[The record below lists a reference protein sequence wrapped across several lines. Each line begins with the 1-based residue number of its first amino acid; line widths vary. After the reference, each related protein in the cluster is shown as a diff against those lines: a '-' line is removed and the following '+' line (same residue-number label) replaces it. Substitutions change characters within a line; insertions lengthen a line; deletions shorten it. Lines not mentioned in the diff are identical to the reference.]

1 MPRESFVFCNF
12 NSSHKITPKIFDI
25 WMEILKNVPDSV
37 LWLLKSNSLAAENL
51 WKEAKKR
58 NIEKAKFLL
67 AKNSIKILKSSNF
80 YETYAWPNKN
90 HPKFYN
96 IVIKIITKLKPMN
109 LFFIIKDIEK
119 KLGRKKTLIN
129 RPRICDIDI
138 LDLDISKITD
148 QYLEYIELMD
158 SLKFELAADY
168 LVMAATLA
176 EIKSRLMLPKESFED
191 EEEDPRAALIKRL
204 QEYKRFK
211 IVSEK
216 IAILPR
222 VDRDFF
228 IASAKVPKLQESL
241 LKEESEIN
249 ITDLFTSVVEVLNR
263 PNYKNSHLIDFEELS
278 TKERIQILLDI
289 LNNKNI
295 ISFSKTLRKPE
306 GKKGVVVTLLAS
318 LELAK
323 DGYIELI
330 QNKSEELF
338 IKSVRGI

>member
-1 MPRESFVFCNF
+1 MQ
-12 NSSHKITPKIFDI
+12 H
-25 WMEILKNVPDSV
+25 
-37 LWLLKSNSLAAENL
+37 NSLAQLEIPVVMGNHLEELPDDLFIPPNALE
-51 WKEAKKR
+51 
-58 NIEKAKFLL
+58 IFL
-67 AKNSIKILKSSNF
+67 
-80 YETYAWPNKN
+80 ETFSGPLDLLLYL
-90 HPKFYN
+90 
-96 IVIKIITKLKPMN
+96 IR
-109 LFFIIKDIEK
+109 KD
-119 KLGRKKTLIN
+119 
-129 RPRICDIDI
+129 DIDI

-211 IVSEK
+211 TVSEK

-228 IASAKVPKLQESL
+228 IASAKAPKLQQSL

-249 ITDLFTSVVEVLNR
+249 IADLFSYVVEVLNR

-289 LNNKNI
+289 LNNTSI
-295 ISFSKTLRKPE
+295 ISFSKTLRKLE

-330 QNKSEELF
+330 QNNSEELF

>member
-1 MPRESFVFCNF
+1 MQ
-12 NSSHKITPKIFDI
+12 H
-25 WMEILKNVPDSV
+25 
-37 LWLLKSNSLAAENL
+37 NSLAQLEIPVVMGNHLEELPDDLFIPPNALE
-51 WKEAKKR
+51 
-58 NIEKAKFLL
+58 IFL
-67 AKNSIKILKSSNF
+67 
-80 YETYAWPNKN
+80 ETFSGPLDLLLYL
-90 HPKFYN
+90 
-96 IVIKIITKLKPMN
+96 IR
-109 LFFIIKDIEK
+109 KD
-119 KLGRKKTLIN
+119 
-129 RPRICDIDI
+129 DIDI

-211 IVSEK
+211 TVSEK

-228 IASAKVPKLQESL
+228 IASAKA
-241 LKEESEIN
+241 EIN

>member
-1 MPRESFVFCNF
+1 MQ
-12 NSSHKITPKIFDI
+12 H
-25 WMEILKNVPDSV
+25 
-37 LWLLKSNSLAAENL
+37 NSLAQLEIPVVMGNHLEELPDDLFIPPNALE
-51 WKEAKKR
+51 
-58 NIEKAKFLL
+58 IFL
-67 AKNSIKILKSSNF
+67 
-80 YETYAWPNKN
+80 ETFSGPLDLLLYL
-90 HPKFYN
+90 
-96 IVIKIITKLKPMN
+96 IR
-109 LFFIIKDIEK
+109 KD
-119 KLGRKKTLIN
+119 
-129 RPRICDIDI
+129 DIDI

-228 IASAKVPKLQESL
+228 IASAKVPKLQEPL

-289 LNNKNI
+289 LNNTNI

-338 IKSVRGI
+338 IKSVRRSEERRVGKECRSRWSPYH